1 MLNFKKLFASLIL
14 LGLATVAFAMTFQ
27 PLTVPT
33 SSDAGIATLYSTS
46 ETILVKNKQ
55 VSSVA
60 KLMSSSVRIHVLVS
74 GTRLATSDTEA
85 TPFSKEWSGSGVV
98 YEKTNGKQG
107 PVRSRIL
114 SANHVLETPA
124 IGSVED
130 DVLDLFG
137 IQIPNGKVRTDSVKI
152 DLQTADG
159 RICDV
164 QVLTLGAN
172 DLHDVAV
179 AEADCDA
186 GAVAELATETP
197 SMGDKV
203 FVVGYPQGV
212 KLPILTD
219 GFVSGWS
226 NGFLLTSASAIGGNS
241 GGPVFHNGKV
251 VGLLVRA
258 SLSYSHHSLA
268 VSLEECLMRIAQ
280 TPTL

>member
-1 MLNFKKLFASLIL
+1 MLNLKKLFASLIL
-14 LGLATVAFAMTFQ
+14 LGFATVVFAMTFQ
-27 PLTVPT
+27 PISS
-33 SSDAGIATLYSTS
+33 SSDAGVVALYTDS
-46 ETILVKNKQ
+46 EAILVKNKQ
-55 VSSVA
+55 SIPSPA
-60 KLMSSSVRIHVLVS
+60 ALMSSTVRIHVLVS
-74 GTRLATSDTEA
+74 GTRLATDQTVDE
-85 TPFSKEWSGSGVV
+85 PFSKEWSGSGVV
-98 YEKTNGKQG
+98 YEKTNGKMG

-124 IGSVED
+124 IGSIEEDVVEI
-130 DVLDLFG
+130 FG
-137 IQIPNGKVRTDSVKI
+137 MQIPNGKIRTDAVKI

-164 QVLTLGAN
+164 QVLTLGSN

-186 GAVAELATETP
+186 GRVAELATEAP
-197 SMGDKV
+197 SMGAKV
-203 FVVGYPQGV
+203 LVVGYPQGV

-241 GGPVFHNGKV
+241 GGPVYHNGKV
-251 VGLLVRA
+251 IGLLVRA